1 MAENSFKIKVETE
14 TDFQNVKDLRK
25 ELDEMKDQKITVK
38 ADVDTGRIQELEKEL
53 DELSAKGHDLQD
65 RLNYLK
71 KVNVGFDVHDEEIAE
86 IEKELDKISKRQL
99 EIHTEIDDINL
110 KNAKKEI
117 DGLDGEK
124 VIVDIDTDTNEI
136 KTAKREVDD
145 LNGEKVEIDVDADD
159 SQLKTVR
166 KEVDDL
172 NGEKVQVDV
181 DVDDSQIK
189 AVKKEISDMGDN
201 LSSSLGS
208 TSSAITGAIAG
219 MAGKSIWDTIYDTS
233 KRAET
238 NKILL
243 KNMADQSVAYDTLYN
258 TIDSTT
264 DQSLISMQ
272 QLIPALN
279 GIKAATGSN
288 AQTINEVTPKV
299 AEFGQYVYAL
309 SGSSS
314 KAETAMFDLSKG
326 IKGAFASLDQYG
338 ITEDALMR
346 TGLWTGKEDDVV
358 GYMNAVEAVT
368 GSTEELMG
376 TTQGLEALMGKAFS
390 RGGKRIGEDLLPV
403 VKQLITGFMQLDTQT
418 DGWLST
424 MMLVGGG
431 ALTAFTT
438 FLSTAGQVINGIKMM
453 KEAYDVLRT
462 AEILEGIAGWF
473 SISWMLV
480 AIAIGIALGL
490 AIWYL
495 YENVDWFREGVD
507 NLILGLSNLVNYI
520 SSSVMG
526 TFNWLSSL
534 FTEFTSQLGLNT
546 NDWTQA
552 ILGFILFFPQLPLR
566 IGQLLLDA
574 IMKAAGF
581 GDDFTNTMIN
591 GAINTV
597 NGFISYITS
606 LPGKLKQELD
616 SMLAMAGDF
625 ALQIAD
631 ILSFGGASMVYGW
644 ITGSGEHSPGFM
656 YDALIGELTAMAN
669 APGEYLGQLINFV
682 SEYGTEMADALS
694 QSLLG
699 LSFDEVINNI
709 LWLLTNLQGLQD
721 WIFTAGGLI
730 PASVDLTGNL
740 VMDSIIRVMAFVA
753 TLPIQLA
760 MVFADSIAKVLGFGN
775 NFVQGLLSKAQSAV
789 QNFSNAI
796 QGIPQALQNCL
807 NWAYNIVM
815 NSPLVQ
821 ALQWLGQQAAYA
833 FSVLGLRQR
842 SPGKI
847 AKAMRQELEW
857 TKDAVNTSDLTNYIA
872 NLGSK
877 VSDAFNPS
885 LGDVEF
891 GNFTLE
897 KIKSILGFSTD
908 GEKGGD
914 TYIFNLY
921 GDMDNEERMK
931 QFLDYARRELAW
943 NNKTAGRD
951 INGLR

>member
-14 TDFQNVKDLRK
+14 TDFQKVKDLRK
-25 ELDEMKDQKITVK
+25 ELDDMKDQKITVK
-38 ADVDTGRIQELEKEL
+38 ADVDTGRIQELRQEL
-53 DELSAKGHDLQD
+53 DELSTRGNDLQN

-71 KVNVGFDVHDEEIAE
+71 KVSVGFDVHDEEIAE
-86 IEKELDKISKRQL
+86 IEKELDNISKRQL
-99 EIHTEIDDINL
+99 EIYTEIDDINL
-110 KNAKKEI
+110 QNAKKEI
-117 DGLDGEK
+117 DNLDGEK
-124 VIVDIDTDTNEI
+124 VEVDIDADTGEI
-136 KTAKREVDD
+136 KTARKEVND
-145 LNGEKVEIDVDADD
+145 LNGEHVEIDVDTDD

-181 DVDDSQIK
+181 DVDDSQVK
-189 AVKKEISDMGDN
+189 AVKKEISDLGDD
-201 LSSSLGS
+201 LSNSLGS
-208 TSSAITGAIAG
+208 TSNAVTGAIAG
-219 MAGKSIWDTIYDTS
+219 MAGKSIWDTIYGTS

-238 NKILL
+238 NQILL
-243 KNMADQSVAYDTLYN
+243 KNMADTSVAYQDLYK

-272 QLIPALN
+272 SLIPALN
-279 GIKAATGSN
+279 GIQSATQSSG
-288 AQTINEVTPKV
+288 ATINSITPGV
-299 AEFGQYVYAL
+299 AQFGQYVLAL
-309 SGSSS
+309 TGSEA
-314 KAETAMFDLSKG
+314 KAESAMFDLSKG
-326 IKGAFASLDQYG
+326 IKGLYASLDQYG
-338 ITEDALMR
+338 ITEDALMY
-346 TGLWTGKEDDVV
+346 TGLWSGKEDDVE
-358 GYMNAVEAVT
+358 GYIAAVNQVT
-368 GSTEELMG
+368 GSTDELMSS
-376 TTQGLEALMGKAFS
+376 TQGLEALMGKAFS
-390 RGGKRIGEDLLPV
+390 RGGKRIGQDILPHVKNLL
-403 VKQLITGFMQLDTQT
+403 QGFLNLDDATG
-418 DGWLST
+418 GWLST
-424 MMLVGGG
+424 MMLMGGG
-431 ALTAFTT
+431 ALTGLTT

-480 AIAIGIALGL
+480 AIAMGIALGL

-507 NLILGLSNLVNYI
+507 NLIAGLSNLVNFI
-520 SSSVMG
+520 LSSVTG

-534 FTEFTSQLGLNT
+534 FTDFTNQMGLNT

-566 IGQLLLDA
+566 IGQLLLDT

-616 SMLAMAGDF
+616 SMLAMANDF
-625 ALQIAD
+625 ALRIAD

-644 ITGSGEHSPGFM
+644 ITGSGEHSPGYM

-694 QSLLG
+694 QALVG
-699 LSFDEVINNI
+699 MNFDELINNI

-730 PASVDLTGNL
+730 PASVDLTGNM
-740 VMDSIIRVMAFVA
+740 VMDTIIRVMTFVG
-753 TLPIQLA
+753 TLPAQLA
-760 MVFADSIAKVLGFGN
+760 MVFANAIARTLGFGN
-775 NFVQGLLSKAQSAV
+775 NFVQGLVSRAVSAV
-789 QNFSNAI
+789 QGFANTI

-821 ALQWLGQQAAYA
+821 ALQWLGQQAANA
-833 FSVLGLRQR
+833 FAILGLGQR

-847 AKAMRQELEW
+847 VKAMRQELEW
-857 TKDAVNTSDLTNYIA
+857 TKDAVYGSDLPNYVA
-872 NLGSK
+872 NLGSE
-877 VSDAFNPS
+877 VSNSFNPT
-885 LGDVEF
+885 LDDVEY
-891 GNFTLE
+891 GNFSLE
-897 KIKSILGFSTD
+897 KIKSILGFSSSNNQ
-908 GEKGGD
+908 EGGD

-921 GDMDNEERMK
+921 GDMDSEERMRK
-931 QFLDYARRELAW
+931 FLDYARRELAW

-951 INGLR
+951 ING

>member
-25 ELDEMKDQKITVK
+25 ELDDMKDQKITVK
-38 ADVDTGRIQELEKEL
+38 ADVDTGRIQELRQEL
-53 DELSAKGHDLQD
+53 DELSTKGNDLQN

-86 IEKELDKISKRQL
+86 IEKELDNISKRQL
-99 EIHTEIDDINL
+99 EIYTEIDDINL
-110 KNAKKEI
+110 QNAKKEI
-117 DGLDGEK
+117 DNLDGEK
-124 VIVDIDTDTNEI
+124 VEVDIDADTGEI
-136 KTAKREVDD
+136 KTARKEVND
-145 LNGEKVEIDVDADD
+145 LNGEHVEIDVDADD

-181 DVDDSQIK
+181 DVDDSQVK
-189 AVKKEISDMGDN
+189 AVKKEISDLGDN
-201 LSSSLGS
+201 LSNSLGS
-208 TSSAITGAIAG
+208 TSNAITGAIAG

-288 AQTINEVTPKV
+288 ASTINDVTPKV
-299 AEFGQYVYAL
+299 AQFGQYVLAL
-309 SGSSS
+309 TGSSA
-314 KAETAMFDLSKG
+314 KAESAMFDLSKG
-326 IKGAFASLDQYG
+326 IKGAYASLDNYG

-346 TGLWTGKEDDVV
+346 TGLWTGKEDDVI
-358 GYMNAVEAVT
+358 GYMNAVEQVT
-368 GSTEELMG
+368 GSTDELMG

-390 RGGKRIGEDLLPV
+390 RGGKRIGEDLLPM
-403 VKQLITGFMQLDTQT
+403 VKQLLTGFMQLDTQT

-424 MMLVGGG
+424 MMLMGGG
-431 ALTAFTT
+431 ALTGLTT
-438 FLSTAGQVINGIKMM
+438 FLSTAGQVINGFKMM

-507 NLILGLSNLVNYI
+507 NLIAGLSNLVNFI
-520 SSSVMG
+520 LSSVTG

-534 FTEFTSQLGLNT
+534 FTDFTSQMGLNT

-552 ILGFILFFPQLPLR
+552 ILGFLAFLPQLPLR
-566 IGQLLLDA
+566 VGQLLIDTIA
-574 IMKAAGF
+574 KALGF
-581 GDDFTNTMIN
+581 GNDFTNTMIN
-591 GAINTV
+591 GAINAV
-597 NGFISYITS
+597 NGFVSYITS
-606 LPGKLKQELD
+606 LPGKLQQELNE
-616 SMLAMAGDF
+616 MLTMAGNF

-631 ILSFGGASMVYGW
+631 ILSFGGASMVLGW
-644 ITGSGEHSPGFM
+644 ITGSGEQSPGYM

-682 SEYGTEMADALS
+682 SEYGTEMADAFS
-694 QSLLG
+694 QALVG
-699 LSFDEVINNI
+699 MNFDELINNI

-730 PASVDLTGNL
+730 PASVDLTGNM
-740 VMDSIIRVMAFVA
+740 VMDTIIRVMTFVG
-753 TLPIQLA
+753 TLPAQLA
-760 MVFADSIAKVLGFGN
+760 MVFANAIARTLGFGN
-775 NFVQGLLSKAQSAV
+775 NFVQGLVSRAVSAV
-789 QNFSNAI
+789 QGFANAI
-796 QGIPQALQNCL
+796 QGIPKALQNCL

-821 ALQWLGQQAAYA
+821 ALQWLGQQAANA
-833 FSVLGLRQR
+833 FAVMGLRQR

-847 AKAMRQELEW
+847 VKAMRQELEW
-857 TKDAVNTSDLTNYIA
+857 TKDVVYGSDLANYVG

-877 VSDAFNPS
+877 VSDAFNPT
-885 LGDVEF
+885 LDDVEY
-891 GNFTLE
+891 GNFSLE
-897 KIKSILGFSTD
+897 KIKSILGFSSSD
-908 GEKGGD
+908 NQEGGD

-921 GDMDNEERMK
+921 GDVDNEERMRK
-931 QFLDYARRELAW
+931 FLDYARRELAW

-951 INGLR
+951 ING

>member
-25 ELDEMKDQKITVK
+25 ELDEMKDQKLTVK
-38 ADVDTGRIQELEKEL
+38 ADVDTG
-53 DELSAKGHDLQD
+53 
-65 RLNYLK
+65 
-71 KVNVGFDVHDEEIAE
+71 EI
-86 IEKELDKISKRQL
+86 
-99 EIHTEIDDINL
+99 
-110 KNAKKEI
+110 KNAKKE
-117 DGLDGEK
+117 
-124 VIVDIDTDTNEI
+124 VN
-136 KTAKREVDD
+136 D
-145 LNGEKVEIDVDADD
+145 LNGEKAEIDIDADD
-159 SQLKTVR
+159 SQIKNVR
-166 KEVDDL
+166 KEIDDL
-172 NGEKVQVDV
+172 KGEKVQVDV
-181 DVDDSQIK
+181 DVDDSQVK
-189 AVKKEISDMGDN
+189 AVKKEISDLGDN
-201 LSSSLGS
+201 LSNSLGS
-208 TSSAITGAIAG
+208 TSNAITGAIAG

-288 AQTINEVTPKV
+288 ASTINDVTPKV
-299 AEFGQYVYAL
+299 AQFGQYVLAL
-309 SGSSS
+309 TGSSA
-314 KAETAMFDLSKG
+314 KAESAMFDLSKG
-326 IKGAFASLDQYG
+326 IKGAFASLDNYG

-346 TGLWTGKEDDVV
+346 TGLWTGKEDDVI
-358 GYMNAVEAVT
+358 GYMNAVEQVT
-368 GSTEELMG
+368 GSTDELMG

-390 RGGKRIGEDLLPV
+390 RGGKRIGEDLLPF
-403 VKQLITGFMQLDTQT
+403 VKQLLTGFMQLDTQT

-424 MMLVGGG
+424 MMLMGGG
-431 ALTAFTT
+431 ALTGLTT

-480 AIAIGIALGL
+480 AIAIAIALGL

-507 NLILGLSNLVNYI
+507 NLIAGLSNLVNFI
-520 SSSVMG
+520 LSSVMG

-552 ILGFILFFPQLPLR
+552 ILGFILFLPQLGFRLT
-566 IGQLLLDA
+566 QLFVDA
-574 IMKAAGF
+574 IAKAAGF

-616 SMLAMAGDF
+616 SMLAMASDF
-625 ALQIAD
+625 ALRIAD
-631 ILSFGGASMVYGW
+631 MLSFGGASMVLGW

-656 YDALIGELTAMAN
+656 YDALLGELTAMVGL
-669 APGEYLGQLINFV
+669 PSEILGQLVDWI
-682 SEYGTEMADALS
+682 SQYGGEMANALT

-699 LSFDEVINNI
+699 LSFDEAINNI

-730 PASVDLTGNL
+730 PASVDLTGNM
-740 VMDSIIRVMAFVA
+740 VMDTIIRVITFVG
-753 TLPIQLA
+753 TLPVQLA
-760 MVFADSIAKVLGFGN
+760 MIFANTIAKTLGFGN
-775 NFVQGLLSKAQSAV
+775 NFVQGLVSRAMSAV
-789 QNFSNAI
+789 QGFSNAI

-821 ALQWLGQQAAYA
+821 ALQWLGQQAANA
-833 FSVLGLRQR
+833 FSILGLGQR

-847 AKAMRQELEW
+847 VKSMKQELEW
-857 TKDAVNTSDLTNYIA
+857 TKEAVYTSDLANYVGR
-872 NLGSK
+872 LGSK
-877 VSDAFNPS
+877 ISDSFNLS
-885 LGDVEF
+885 FNDVDL
-891 GNFTLE
+891 GNFTLDN
-897 KIKSILGFSTD
+897 IKSSLRVSND
-908 GEKGGD
+908 NENGGV
-914 TYIFNLY
+914 TYVFNLY
-921 GDMDNEERMK
+921 GDIDNEDRMK
-931 QFLDYARRELAW
+931 QFLDYARRELHW
-943 NNKTAGRD
+943 NNETAGRD
-951 INGLR
+951 ING